1 MAKFKITREQKI
13 GLFAIIT
20 LLSLY
25 IVVNYLKGKN
35 LFSSR
40 NTYVTIYHDVEGL
53 TPTGP
58 VYIRGLKVGT
68 VETISYNQ
76 LKDNFTVIIKVK
88 SEYALPSNSIAE
100 VYSADIMGTKA
111 LRINIGNTPLYLK
124 NNDTLNS
131 TTEPG
136 LINMITQE
144 FLPLKDDI
152 SNLIANINTTFNSV
166 NEVLNPESKKNLA
179 QSFENLNKTLASAKT
194 ISKTFE
200 KSAPEINELIEDLKK
215 LTVKLN
221 SGSES
226 LNKGLENVVEITDS
240 LKSANLAGTISSLR
254 DLLIKIQDPSGSV
267 GKLLETD
274 TVHNSIEHLI
284 RDLDLLV
291 KNINNNPKKYIKISV
306 F

>member
-1 MAKFKITREQKI
+1 MSKIKITREQKI
-13 GLFAIIT
+13 GLFTVLT

-111 LRINIGNTPLYLK
+111 LRINIGNNPQHLK

-136 LINMITQE
+136 LVNMITQE
-144 FLPLKDDI
+144 LLPLKDDI

-194 ISKTFE
+194 ISRTFE
-200 KSAPEINELIEDLKK
+200 NSAPEINTLIEDLKE
-215 LTVKLN
+215 LTAKLN

-240 LKSANLAGTISSLR
+240 LKKANLAGTISSLR
-254 DLLIKIQDPSGSV
+254 DLLTKIQDPSGSV

-274 TVHNSIEHLI
+274 TVHNSIERLI
-284 RDLDLLV
+284 KDLDILV
-291 KNINNNPKKYIKISV
+291 KNINNNPKKYIKVSV